1 MMLMNDKT
9 QPIFHYPAYT
19 HFIFFLALQLVVDF
33 STIVRV
39 SGSRLNSLSSLADLA
54 LDSLGGVGGG
64 ARAGGSI
71 IRVGGGGRTRGDIDL
86 VRAVLLDELDEVLN
100 GPVTAV
106 GDGGVLLASGEQLD
120 GREALDIIRDVVG
133 GGINLG
139 NNDLVAERLGQGSE
153 LIVLG
158 SKTIMFELANAFSQ
172 YSRNCGTYAL
182 Q

>member
-1 MMLMNDKT
+1 MDLS
-9 QPIFHYPAYT
+9 A
-19 HFIFFLALQLVVDF
+19 
-33 STIVRV
+33 IVRV
-39 SGSRLNSLSSLADLA
+39 NDSRFDSLGSLADLA

-71 IRVGGGGRTRGDIDL
+71 IRVRRRRAITGGDIDL
-86 VRAVLLDELDEVLN
+86 VRTVLLDELDKVLN

-120 GREALDIIRDVVG
+120 GREALDVIWDVVG

-139 NNDLVAERLGQGSE
+139 NNDLVAERLGQRSE

-158 SKTIMFELANAFSQ
+158 SETV
-172 YSRNCGTYAL
+172 
-182 Q
+182 